1 MHSFWSSSR
10 AGSLPPPLAVCP
22 RASPE
27 QGEAH
32 QVALA
37 IPCSGLALG
46 NAQGQPQCRTHSP
59 PSQLGHCTGPCK
71 KPVQTL
77 LLRASD
83 RKPSRRPHSAE
94 VNREGP
100 ASLGLWFLFLPVFGP
115 FPPLARNLSKCNTQ
129 ASDRGCHKVRAAS
142 SAPLPLQGLAHKT
155 HLPEEFS
162 PSCQT
167 TLDSSQRGALVPKGG
182 VA

>member
-1 MHSFWSSSR
+1 M
-10 AGSLPPPLAVCP
+10 
-22 RASPE
+22 
-27 QGEAH
+27 
-32 QVALA
+32 ALA

-46 NAQGQPQCRTHSP
+46 NAQGQPQRWTHSL
-59 PSQLGHCTGPCK
+59 PSQLCHCTGPCK

-77 LLRASD
+77 LLRAID

-115 FPPLARNLSKCNTQ
+115 FHPLARNLSKCKTQ
-129 ASDRGCHKVRAAS
+129 ASDRGCHEVRAAS

-155 HLPEEFS
+155 HTFLRNSPLPAKPHSLLPRKE
-162 PSCQT
+162 PSC
-167 TLDSSQRGALVPKGG
+167 PKGG
-182 VA
+182 RGEGA

>member
-1 MHSFWSSSR
+1 M
-10 AGSLPPPLAVCP
+10 
-22 RASPE
+22 
-27 QGEAH
+27 
-32 QVALA
+32 ALA
-37 IPCSGLALG
+37 ILCSGLALG
-46 NAQGQPQCRTHSP
+46 NAQGQPQRWTHSL
-59 PSQLGHCTGPCK
+59 PSQLGRCTGPCK
-71 KPVQTL
+71 KPAQTL

-115 FPPLARNLSKCNTQ
+115 FHPSARDLSKRKTQ
-129 ASDRGCHKVRAAS
+129 ASDRGRHEVRAVS
-142 SAPLPLQGLAHKT
+142 RAPLPPRGLAHKT
-155 HLPEEFS
+155 HLPAEFS

-182 VA
+182 SGGAPESVRHLCLWPCTRDQPQTFG